1 MQRKIQMQ
9 RQIQRQRQI
18 NHHLGHKALKPTF
31 KRAKF
36 AERVD
41 PCAFSLSVPSWTHA
55 QPPQVSRSNHHQ
67 SAVPKKKQ
75 KYHQPKQHVG

>member
-1 MQRKIQMQ
+1 MKRQIQIQVQTRMQRKIQMQ

-41 PCAFSLSVPSWTHA
+41 PRALSLSVPARAHT
-55 QPPQVSRSNHHQ
+55 QPPQV
-67 SAVPKKKQ
+67 
-75 KYHQPKQHVG
+75 Y